1 MIKRLLRSATACV
14 VISVIGTTGCVFVAG
29 NTGSWSA
36 NPTDAEQIQARSD
49 ISAEMTASARAW
61 TSGDLNGFMD
71 SYENSNTITYVT
83 PKGVVHGRDA
93 IRDRYAPR
101 FVPGAMH
108 DALSFENVEIDLMA
122 PDVANVIAFYRL
134 TRGDSTTA
142 YGPTTVVMR
151 RRDGHWRIIH
161 DHSS

>member
-1 MIKRLLRSATACV
+1 MIRRSVQTAAVCV
-14 VISVIGTTGCVFVAG
+14 AISVLGITGCVFVAG

-49 ISAEMTASARAW
+49 ISTEMTASARAW
-61 TSGDLNGFMD
+61 TRGDLKAFMD
-71 SYENSNTITYVT
+71 SYENSNAITYVT
-83 PKGVVHGRDA
+83 PKSVVHGRDA